1 MKQIINFLK
10 EDPSWSIAMAILATW
25 LVMAFTSKPN
35 IPTFTS
41 FDSIRINTI
50 PVYRD
55 QNQAYY
61 DEELP
66 EGALYIIAS
75 EDFIRIKKNSR

>member
-10 EDPSWSIAMAILATW
+10 EDPSWSIAMILLAIWLGLAFS
-25 LVMAFTSKPN
+25 LKSE

-66 EGALYIIAS
+66 EGALYIISS
-75 EDFIRIKKNSR
+75 EDFIRIKKNNR